1 MRSEG
6 NLPRDSGSQ
15 CAQWQ
20 LWETQV
26 ANTYTKA
33 YEVSEQH
40 QPVES
45 CTGAWAPPTEAHTRK
60 KTGIWK
66 PSLSQR
72 CRATMSFPR

>member
-6 NLPRDSGSQ
+6 NLLRDSGSQ

-40 QPVES
+40 HRLWCPAQGP
-45 CTGAWAPPTEAHTRK
+45 GLH
-60 KTGIWK
+60 
-66 PSLSQR
+66 QQ
-72 CRATMSFPR
+72 

>member
-6 NLPRDSGSQ
+6 NLLRDSGSQ

-40 QPVES
+40 HRLWSPAQGP
-45 CTGAWAPPTEAHTRK
+45 GLH
-60 KTGIWK
+60 
-66 PSLSQR
+66 QQ
-72 CRATMSFPR
+72 

>member
-6 NLPRDSGSQ
+6 NLFRDSGSQ
-15 CAQWQ
+15 CAQRQ

-40 QPVES
+40 QTMES
-45 CTGAWAPPTEAHTRK
+45 AQGSGLH
-60 KTGIWK
+60 
-66 PSLSQR
+66 QQ
-72 CRATMSFPR
+72 